1 MNIPIPN
8 YFSKKIVPL
17 TLLNHREHV
26 LATERIN
33 RSEGDKKL
41 VEIKKMLSKSL
52 FNKDKIGRAHV

>member
-17 TLLNHREHV
+17 TLLNQREHV

-52 FNKDKIGRAHV
+52 FNKDKKKALI

>member
-1 MNIPIPN
+1 M
-8 YFSKKIVPL
+8 PL

-52 FNKDKIGRAHV
+52 FNKDKKKALI